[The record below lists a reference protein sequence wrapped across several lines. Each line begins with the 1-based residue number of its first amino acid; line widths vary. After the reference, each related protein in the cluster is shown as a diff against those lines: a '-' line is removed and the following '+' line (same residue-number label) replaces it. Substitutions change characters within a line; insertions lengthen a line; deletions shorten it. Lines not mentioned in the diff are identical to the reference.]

1 MPPAHL
7 AVTTMQQALQG
18 LKLAKSKVEG
28 KGSCWHL
35 SVLNHVA
42 RLIDNARKLDLRGR
56 EIDFRVRHL
65 VARKL
70 LQAAVEGETCAFT
83 DGGSKAINLLDS
95 LLYVPVGTGHGG
107 VNGFDPTG
115 EEGGSWAG
123 CLCQA
128 VLSA

>member
-1 MPPAHL
+1 MPPHA
-7 AVTTMQQALQG
+7 AVATMKQALQD
-18 LKLAKSKVEG
+18 LNLTKIKVEG

-35 SVLNHVA
+35 SVLNQVA
-42 RLIDNARKLDLRGR
+42 GLLDNARKLDLRGR

-65 VARKL
+65 IAKKL
-70 LQAAVEGETCAFT
+70 ISAAVDGEAAVFKA
-83 DGGSKAINLLDS
+83 GGRLVINLLKE
-95 LLYVPVGTGHGG
+95 LLLVPTGTTER
-107 VNGFDPTG
+107 GFDPTG

>member
-1 MPPAHL
+1 MTAPHS
-7 AVTTMQQALQG
+7 AVATMQQVLQA
-18 LKLAKSKVEG
+18 LKLEKVKVEG

-42 RLIDNARKLDLRGR
+42 GLLDNARKPNLRDR

-65 VARKL
+65 IAKKL
-70 LQAAVEGETCAFT
+70 IMAAVDGEAAVFQA
-83 DGGSKAINLLDS
+83 GGKLVINLLKE
-95 LLYVPVGTGHGG
+95 LLLVPTGTTER
-107 VNGFDPTG
+107 GFDPTG